1 MDRASSP
8 SERQPLQIVRRTPTT
23 PLHQREYRIYR
34 DTNFNSLLRASLARL
49 WLSRPEERPLGS
61 TIRHMLSQFQSGT
74 VCKATLKLSEPGYL

>member
-8 SERQPLQIVRRTPTT
+8 SERQPLQIRAKNPDDATP
-23 PLHQREYRIYR
+23 PKGIQIYR

-74 VCKATLKLSEPGYL
+74 VCKATLKLSEPVYL